1 MSSQEQKLNNN
12 INELQRFVHDT
23 RRQAIYSQ
31 GNRPYYRT
39 ETLDQYCNLLES
51 SIKQLSRL

>member
-1 MSSQEQKLNNN
+1 MSSQEEKLNKD

-31 GNRPYYRT
+31 GNRTYYRT
-39 ETLDQYCNLLES
+39 TLYCNS
-51 SIKQLSRL
+51 STQQLSR

>member
-1 MSSQEQKLNNN
+1 MSSQEQQLKQN

-31 GNRPYYRT
+31 GNPYYRT
-39 ETLDQYCNLLES
+39 ETIAQYYNILNS
-51 SIKQLSRL
+51 STQQLSR

>member
-1 MSSQEQKLNNN
+1 MSSQEKQLKQ

-31 GNRPYYRT
+31 GNQSYRT
-39 ETLDQYCNLLES
+39 ENLNQYYNMLVAS
-51 SIKQLSRL
+51 SQQLSR

>member
-1 MSSQEQKLNNN
+1 MSSQEQQLNQN

-31 GNRPYYRT
+31 GNRYYRK
-39 ETLDQYCNLLES
+39 ETLNQYYTILNAS
-51 SIKQLSRL
+51 SQQLSR

>member
-1 MSSQEQKLNNN
+1 MSSQEKQLKQ

-31 GNRPYYRT
+31 GNPSYQTENLNQYYNMLT
-39 ETLDQYCNLLES
+39 AS
-51 SIKQLSRL
+51 SQQLSR

>member
-1 MSSQEQKLNNN
+1 MSSQEEKLNPD

-31 GNRPYYRT
+31 GNRSYRT
-39 ETLDQYCNLLES
+39 RNLNQYYNILATAS
-51 SIKQLSRL
+51 TQQLSR

>member
-1 MSSQEQKLNNN
+1 MSISEKKLIQD

-31 GNRPYYRT
+31 GNREKTIFSNY
-39 ETLDQYCNLLES
+39 ENVLISFQ
-51 SIKQLSRL
+51 QLSE

>member
-1 MSSQEQKLNNN
+1 MSSQEEKLNKD

-31 GNRPYYRT
+31 GNRTRLF
-39 ETLDQYCNLLES
+39 TLSNYSNLLAQS
-51 SIKQLSRL
+51 TQQLSR

>member
-1 MSSQEQKLNNN
+1 MSSQEQQLKQN

-31 GNRPYYRT
+31 GNRSYRT
-39 ETLDQYCNLLES
+39 TLYCNS
-51 SIKQLSRL
+51 STQQLSR

>member
-1 MSSQEQKLNNN
+1 MSSQEEKLNQD

-31 GNRPYYRT
+31 GNRYYRT
-39 ETLDQYCNLLES
+39 ENLNQYYNMLTAS
-51 SIKQLSRL
+51 SQQLSR